1 MRYFLHPNVCNRVT
15 LAQATPQVR
24 RDPVFEV
31 TEAKSISPRTMPV
44 VSGWSSPWGSC
55 GLDEWL
61 VEPIS
66 LLNSAQKPQKVLPR
80 AEQTLIGDRDT
91 GSAQGTFM
99 FLFSTRSP
107 AHCRGE
113 GFNQGTK
120 QRTGLRGRKKKS

>member
-1 MRYFLHPNVCNRVT
+1 MFAIVSLWPRPHL
-15 LAQATPQVR
+15 QVR

-55 GLDEWL
+55 GLVEWL

-66 LLNSAQKPQKVLPR
+66 LLNSAQKPQEVLPR

-107 AHCRGE
+107 GHCRGE

-120 QRTGLRGRKKKS
+120 